1 MASTH
6 LGSSDGLCRCSL
18 PMSSYGQSVLAF
30 AFFLSAGDDPV
41 TKNSRCVVFSHAKF
55 YLLLRAVLTV
65 EWGY

>member
-6 LGSSDGLCRCSL
+6 LGSSDGLCHCSL

-41 TKNSRCVVFSHAKF
+41 TKNSHCVVFSHAKF
-55 YLLLRAVLTV
+55 YLFLRAVLTV